1 MGTLIS
7 NIFEVAVHSCLMVI
21 IVLALRLVFRRASRS
36 TICMLWIIVGVRLV
50 LFIPIESDY
59 ALMPRVIQNIDGLSQ
74 NSDGDLLIDSSI
86 SDSVYPVVN
95 NRNRLEESMSYSDD
109 KSESQKTESFPVADN
124 IKSNSVNRVG
134 LFGTERLFLTVW
146 LLGSAGMLIYSFV
159 NFLRIKKRL
168 STAIKDVN
176 DEDVF
181 YTEFTRSAFV
191 YGIRRPRIYVGYSV
205 EMQDLNYVIAHE
217 REHIR
222 RHDHLI
228 KMLGYLLL
236 SVYWFAPWVWLAF
249 FMLCKDMEL
258 ACDEGV
264 ISQME
269 AKERANYAE
278 VLLRFGRKKSSGVA
292 CVINFGEV
300 SIKERIK
307 SIMNYRK
314 KTAGVTCIVLVVL
327 ALCIVILV
335 PVKDSKANEK
345 NSDNIE
351 ENNSVISLGKDELSI
366 KENYETDDSDRLI
379 KYYNIETG
387 ELFIPDDVEEI
398 ESKDIFE
405 LCYDNT
411 MNRPVYIKVDEANE
425 KYDSRNDCN
434 AIIETATGRLLL
446 GCENTVIPNTVTE
459 IGEYAFARCSGIT
472 EVTMPENISKISKNA
487 FCACKN
493 LRKVSL
499 SKNITEIGAG
509 AFSRCGSL
517 SDVSLPDSLSI
528 VGDYAFAYCGRLSM
542 VNIPKGIIE
551 NGLGE
556 GLFTGCYSLP
566 CDVKKMI
573 IDTRPEAYKL
583 NQIGDDLSNVEY
595 HFREEAPEQFAYPE
609 SYYYGV
615 LDSIDQFG
623 NIALRVVN
631 YSESENKYYFTG
643 ESKIIRISDN
653 CKIIVRGKTERSEE
667 KLRYIT
673 KEDLDYICTNYMVTM
688 DSACVEE
695 IIMHEYVYPFICEE
709 VNNELVLLRENA

>member
-1 MGTLIS
+1 MGTLIFDF
-7 NIFEVAVHSCLMVI
+7 FEVAVHSCLMVI

-36 TICMLWIIVGVRLV
+36 AICLLWIIVGVRLAI
-50 LFIPIESDY
+50 FIPIESNY
-59 ALMPRVIQNIDGLSQ
+59 ALMPRIMQNIGAVSSDNEEASLFDGSYNDSRFQ
-74 NSDGDLLIDSSI
+74 PVNDGANLTEII
-86 SDSVYPVVN
+86 SYPV
-95 NRNRLEESMSYSDD
+95 D
-109 KSESQKTESFPVADN
+109 KTESVKAVEFPGDAGIKVNSISRGSASVTEYVLFGVWLAGFLGMLTYGLVNYLRLRKRLATAVKDADN
-124 IKSNSVNRVG
+124 
-134 LFGTERLFLTVW
+134 
-146 LLGSAGMLIYSFV
+146 
-159 NFLRIKKRL
+159 
-168 STAIKDVN
+168 N
-176 DEDVF
+176 DIF
-181 YTEFTRSAFV
+181 YTEFTSSAFV
-191 YGIRRPRIYVGYSV
+191 YGIRMPRIYVGYSV
-205 EMQDLNYVIAHE
+205 GTKALDYVIAHE

-222 RHDHLI
+222 RRDHLI

-236 SVYWFAPWVWLAF
+236 SIYWFAPWIWLAF
-249 FMLCKDMEL
+249 LLLCKDMEL

-264 ISQME
+264 ISSME
-269 AKERANYAE
+269 AEERAEYAE
-278 VLLRFGRKKSSGVA
+278 VLLRFGRRKTPGVSG
-292 CVINFGEV
+292 VINFGEV

-314 KTAGVTCIVLVVL
+314 KTIGLTCIVLAVL

-335 PVKDSKANEK
+335 PVKDLKATEK
-345 NSDNIE
+345 NSDNKE

-472 EVTMPENISKISKNA
+472 EVTMPEKVSLINKNA
-487 FCACKN
+487 FCGCKY

-499 SKNITEIGAG
+499 SKNTTEIGAG
-509 AFSRCGSL
+509 AFSRCGLL

-528 VGDYAFAYCGRLSM
+528 VGEHAFAYCGRLSM

-556 GLFTGCYSLP
+556 GSFTGCYSLP

-631 YSESENKYYFTG
+631 YSESENKFYFTG

-653 CKIIVRGKTERSEE
+653 CKIIVRGKTEKSEE

-673 KEDLDYICTNYMVTM
+673 KEDLDYICTHYMVTM
-688 DSACVEE
+688 DSSCVEE